1 MKKVKSVIKAV
12 PVKTVLKLK
21 KVVVTPSVSSI
32 LLEDGG
38 NILTETGGFILTE

>member
-21 KVVVTPSVSSI
+21 KLTPPVSSI